1 MNWKDINIKTFKK
14 IKSILNDK
22 SLTDIEKNISLV
34 SVIFDKNE
42 DDLYEMDLNQI
53 KHYINQIDF
62 VSNFEPDYAKCPKI
76 KKIGDIDVDI
86 DYNLAKFT
94 VAQYMDFMA
103 NMNTE
108 PDIARLLATF
118 IIPKGKK
125 YNTDYNLEDY
135 IEIIESELNI
145 YDAECLL
152 FFYILKSLKS
162 PRTSH
167 MALMMKWM
175 GNKMHKAMGFQF

>member
-14 IKSILNDK
+14 IKSILNDNQ
-22 SLTDIEKNISLV
+22 LIDIEKNISLV
-34 SVIFDKNE
+34 SVIFGISE

-53 KHYINQIDF
+53 KHYINQIEF
-62 VSNFEPDYAKCPKI
+62 VSNFEPEYTKCPKI
-76 KKIGDIDVDI
+76 KKIGDIEVYI
-86 DYNLAKFT
+86 DYNLGKFS

-103 NMNTE
+103 NMSVE

-125 YNTDYNLEDY
+125 YNTDYNIEDF
-135 IEIIESELNI
+135 IKTIESELNI

-162 PRTSH
+162 LRNSRK
-167 MALMMKWM
+167 ALMMKWM